1 MVNFKDNLI
10 DYPCSKDYLNNFL
23 IMIRDKNIIDENL
36 FKVYQ
41 IVCDN
46 MEKCQLIQRLKIILF
61 IKYLYKILKKKI
73 NLLKFM
79 VVNQ

>member
-1 MVNFKDNLI
+1 VLGMVNFKDNLI

-23 IMIRDKNIIDENL
+23 LMIRDKNIIDENL

-46 MEKCQLIQRLKIILF
+46 MEKC
-61 IKYLYKILKKKI
+61 
-73 NLLKFM
+73 
-79 VVNQ
+79 